1 MPLNDSFERIYK
13 KCGKN
18 PYRTSNYIA
27 HQARLLAEEYDNEIS
42 HSEAIACVISGKKP
56 SISSIAPIYTNKYN
70 LPDRVAQLVSDIYE
84 PDIREAVKQSLD
96 LSIEN
101 HRLMIEYGDVSNEAK
116 QSRIRILVK
125 MLFDELNVIV
135 V

>member
-42 HSEAIACVISGKKP
+42 HSEAIACVVSGKKP
-56 SISSIAPIYTNKYN
+56 LVQNIMPVYTSKYN

-84 PDIREAVKQSLD
+84 SDIREAVKQSLD

-101 HRLMIEYGDVSNEAK
+101 HRLMIEYGNVSNEAK